1 MTDQAQLQ
9 RTDKW
14 FQDRCGKF
22 TGSRF
27 VDVLARNKKT
37 GEPLEAYNK
46 CVWQVVTE
54 RISGVPL
61 EGPTGRALQWGTDVE
76 PFARQAYELET
87 GFIVTESEFVTH
99 PKYPFAGCSPDGLV
113 SDIGG
118 IEMKCPKD
126 SALHLQRFLGGI
138 PDEYRPQCQGFL
150 WVTDRE
156 WIDFVS
162 YDPRQTPEFQ
172 MLKVRAYRNET
183 LITQIENAVIQAE
196 ADANELIER
205 LKRSAA

>member
-54 RISGVPL
+54 RISGAPL

-126 SALHLQRFLGGI
+126 STLHLQRFLGGI

-150 WVTDRE
+150 WVTGRE

-183 LITQIENAVIQAE
+183 LIAQIENAVIQAE